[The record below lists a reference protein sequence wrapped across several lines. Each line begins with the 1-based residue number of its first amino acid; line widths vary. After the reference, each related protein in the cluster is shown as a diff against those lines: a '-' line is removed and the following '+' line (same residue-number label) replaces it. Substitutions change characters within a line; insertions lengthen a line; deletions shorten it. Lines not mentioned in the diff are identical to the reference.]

1 MKTSFKIQKFKQH
14 KIHFRAIKK
23 SSARGKHR
31 ELFFLKV
38 MSKYRKEE
46 KMPLSLIY
54 KVIKHFNRSE

>member
-31 ELFFLKV
+31 ELFFFKSDV
-38 MSKYRKEE
+38 QVPERGENASQ
-46 KMPLSLIY
+46 PHI
-54 KVIKHFNRSE
+54 